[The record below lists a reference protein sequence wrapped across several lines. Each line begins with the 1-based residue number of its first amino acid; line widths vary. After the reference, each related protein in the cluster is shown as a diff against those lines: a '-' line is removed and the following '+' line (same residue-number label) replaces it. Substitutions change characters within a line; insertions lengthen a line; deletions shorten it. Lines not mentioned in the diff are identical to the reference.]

1 MTHVI
6 LAGRPFVFLLLA
18 ILAGFV
24 IGAAAARQGLGQ
36 QQSLSIGAAVLLA
49 QVGVCI
55 GLVGLGAPPVVAQ
68 GAALGLGVMATA
80 MATSPAWPPLLRNLA
95 GDRQG

>member
-1 MTHVI
+1 MTHAI
-6 LAGRPFVFLLLA
+6 LAGRPFIFLLLA

-24 IGAAAARQGLGQ
+24 IGAAAARRGLGQ
-36 QQSLSIGAAVLLA
+36 QRSLSIGAAVLLA
-49 QVGVCI
+49 QVGVFI
-55 GLVGLGAPPVVAQ
+55 GLAGLGVLPVVAQ

-80 MATSPAWPPLLRNLA
+80 MATSPERLPLPRNLA

>member
-1 MTHVI
+1 MTHAI

-18 ILAGFV
+18 ILASFV

-36 QQSLSIGAAVLLA
+36 QRSLSIGAAVLLA
-49 QVGVCI
+49 QVGVFI
-55 GLVGLGAPPVVAQ
+55 GLAGLGAPPVVAQ
-68 GAALGLGVMATA
+68 GAALGLGVMAT
-80 MATSPAWPPLLRNLA
+80 SPARLPLLRNLA